1 VKLWIAGLVFV
12 SLAGCKQGLG
22 ERCQVDSD
30 CAEGNCSQAEPKVCG
45 GDNASQLDAFVPDAA
60 IDAPADGPVDAAVD
74 GPIDAR

>member
-45 GDNASQLDAFVPDAA
+45 GDNASQLDAFVP
-60 IDAPADGPVDAAVD
+60 IDAPADGPVDAPVD
-74 GPIDAR
+74 AKL